1 MRGVWLKGTGNLNE
15 SVSSDISTNL
25 LYGRDNASGAWV
37 VSGVMGSG
45 DKIPVV
51 MLVAMPEAE
60 AATEKVGTVD
70 RKAIDAKPVAG
81 DR

>member
-1 MRGVWLKGTGNLNE
+1 MSL
-15 SVSSDISTNL
+15 SDISTNSRSWIFFTSFA
-25 LYGRDNASGAWV
+25 GRDSASGAWV
-37 VSGVMGSG
+37 VSVVMGSG
-45 DKIPVV
+45 GNIPVV
-51 MLVAMPEAE
+51 MLANGVVAMPEAE